1 MLLTLEDVKTKVP
14 AIFTTDRSPKV
25 TSRYSF
31 IPTVEILEPFLS
43 EGWQIS
49 QASQRGKDPHGKH
62 FVRLRL
68 DSLTSVG
75 DTIPEL
81 IVSNSHDGSTPF
93 NLSTGLHRLVCANGL
108 TVPTAIS
115 HQFKVRHL
123 RFSVQEVKQVT
134 DEFAGRLPIIS
145 KKVLEMASR
154 SLTFKEQCDYVDRAS
169 LVRWEIG
176 QAPFLKYED
185 ILKPRRTADEDPTL
199 WNTFNIVQENFVK
212 GGFPFLKDTGKRMHA
227 LALKDTLR
235 VNKMNQELWELAEA
249 MI

>member
-1 MLLTLEDVKTKVP
+1 MLLTLDDVKTKAP
-14 AIFTTDRSPKV
+14 AIFTTERSPKV
-25 TSRYSF
+25 TDRYTF
-31 IPTVEILEPFLS
+31 IPTVEILEPFLA
-43 EGWQIS
+43 EGWNIS
-49 QASQRGKDPHGKH
+49 HATQRGKDPHGKH

-68 DSLTSVG
+68 DSLPAVG

-93 NLSTGLHRLVCANGL
+93 NLTTGLHRLVCSNGL

-123 RFSVQEVKQVT
+123 RFTVQEVKQVT
-134 DEFAGRLPIIS
+134 DEFAERLPIIS
-145 KKVLEMASR
+145 KRVKEMASR
-154 SLTFKEQCDYVDRAS
+154 ALTFKEQCAYVDQAT
-169 LVRWEIG
+169 LVRWEKDK
-176 QAPFLKYED
+176 APLLKYED
-185 ILKPRRTADEDPTL
+185 ILNPRRAEDTDPTL

-227 LALKDTLR
+227 LALKDSLR
-235 VNKMNQELWELAEA
+235 VNKLNRELWELAEA

>member
-1 MLLTLEDVKTKVP
+1 MLITLEDVKSKAP

-25 TSRYSF
+25 TDRYSF
-31 IPTVEILEPFLS
+31 IPTVEILEPFLA
-43 EGWQIS
+43 EGWHIS
-49 QASQRGKDPHGKH
+49 QVSQRGKDPHGKH

-81 IVSNSHDGSTPF
+81 ILSNSHDGSAPF
-93 NLSTGLHRLVCANGL
+93 NLSTGLHRLVCSNGL

-123 RFSVQEVKQVT
+123 RFSVQDVKEVT
-134 DEFAGRLPIIS
+134 DGFAAKLPIIS

-154 SLTFKEQCDYVDRAS
+154 SLTFDEQCQYVDKAS

-176 QAPFLKYED
+176 KAPFLKYED

-199 WNTFNIVQENFVK
+199 WNTFNVVQEHFVK
-212 GGFPFLKDTGKRMHA
+212 GGFPFLKDTGKRIHA

-235 VNKMNQELWELAEA
+235 VNKLNQDLWELAEN